1 MLFVNLFPE
10 NLNMGKN
17 KKIQVEGKEISIII
31 DNKQEY
37 ISLTDML
44 KAKDGDF
51 FYF

>member
-1 MLFVNLFPE
+1 MA
-10 NLNMGKN
+10 KN
-17 KKIQVEGKEISIII
+17 KEIHVEGKEITVLFE
-31 DNKQEY
+31 NENEY